1 MSRTAPGV
9 DLRPDHWAIVCSILR
24 QHVPDREVLAFGS
37 RATWTAK
44 DYSDLDLAILGDEPL
59 TRDATSALAEG
70 FGESDLPFKVD
81 VVDWAKID
89 NIFCNIVRRDGVA
102 VQVPRETSK
111 ATGPACRSLPTSGES
126 IEEASQLGICA
137 EIVMGQSPPGNT
149 TNTSGDGVPLLN
161 GPTEFGSHHPEPA
174 QFTTDARK
182 MAYPGDLLFCVRGS
196 TTGRMNWADQEYAI
210 GRGIASL
217 RHKRGQQFQPFVQA
231 VVEFSLPDLLNQATG
246 STFPNVSARQLATIW
261 WPPLKLSEQRAIAHI
276 LGTLD
281 DKIELNRRMN
291 ETLEAIARALFKS
304 WFVDF
309 DPVRAK
315 MEGRHTGLPQDIADL
330 FPDRLVNS
338 EMGKIPEGWEVFRL
352 DQLANHHTKTTSPSR
367 FSGLEY
373 EHFSIPAY
381 DAGQRPA
388 IELGA
393 AIRSNKTVVLKDAVL
408 LSKLNPRIARVW
420 VPADSTARPQICS
433 TEFLVFTPRS
443 PANRNLLF
451 TLFGDQRFRT
461 LLESLVTGTSNS
473 HQRVPPKA
481 LKAREVLTGSPRAF
495 TTFGE
500 VIGGTLARILNNRS
514 EAATLAAL
522 RDTLLPKLISGEIR
536 VGDAEMAL
544 ESVT

>member
-1 MSRTAPGV
+1 MEGEWQEIPFAQLLAEPVRNGIYKRKAFHGRGV
-9 DLRPDHWAIVCSILR
+9 KIVNMGELFAYPR
-24 QHVPDREVLAFGS
+24 
-37 RATWTAK
+37 
-44 DYSDLDLAILGDEPL
+44 LGDPPMKRVEL
-59 TRDATSALAEG
+59 SE
-70 FGESDLPFKVD
+70 
-81 VVDWAKID
+81 
-89 NIFCNIVRRDGVA
+89 
-102 VQVPRETSK
+102 
-111 ATGPACRSLPTSGES
+111 
-126 IEEASQLGICA
+126 IEKERFSVHA
-137 EIVMGQSPPGNT
+137 
-149 TNTSGDGVPLLN
+149 
-161 GPTEFGSHHPEPA
+161 
-174 QFTTDARK
+174 
-182 MAYPGDLLFCVRGS
+182 GDLLFARRSLVAEGAGKCSVVLDIPEP
-196 TTGRMNWADQEYAI
+196 TTFESSIIRA
-210 GRGIASL
+210 R
-217 RHKRGQQFQPFVQA
+217 
-231 VVEFSLPDLLNQATG
+231 
-246 STFPNVSARQLATIW
+246 PNVAKADSLFLYYFFNSPQGLHALDSIRRQVAVAGITGGDLARLNIPK
-261 WPPLKLSEQRAIAHI
+261 PPLPQQRAIAYI

-291 ETLEAIARALFKS
+291 TTLEAIARALFKS

-381 DAGQRPA
+381 DVGQRPA

-451 TLFGDQRFRT
+451 TLFGDHRFRT

-495 TTFGE
+495 TTFAE

-536 VGDAEMAL
+536 VGGAEMAL

>member
-1 MSRTAPGV
+1 
-9 DLRPDHWAIVCSILR
+9 
-24 QHVPDREVLAFGS
+24 
-37 RATWTAK
+37 
-44 DYSDLDLAILGDEPL
+44 
-59 TRDATSALAEG
+59 
-70 FGESDLPFKVD
+70 
-81 VVDWAKID
+81 
-89 NIFCNIVRRDGVA
+89 
-102 VQVPRETSK
+102 
-111 ATGPACRSLPTSGES
+111 
-126 IEEASQLGICA
+126 
-137 EIVMGQSPPGNT
+137 
-149 TNTSGDGVPLLN
+149 
-161 GPTEFGSHHPEPA
+161 
-174 QFTTDARK
+174 
-182 MAYPGDLLFCVRGS
+182 
-196 TTGRMNWADQEYAI
+196 
-210 GRGIASL
+210 
-217 RHKRGQQFQPFVQA
+217 
-231 VVEFSLPDLLNQATG
+231 
-246 STFPNVSARQLATIW
+246 
-261 WPPLKLSEQRAIAHI
+261 
-276 LGTLD
+276 
-281 DKIELNRRMN
+281 MN
-291 ETLEAIARALFKS
+291 ETLETMARALFKS

-315 MEGRHTGLPQDIADL
+315 MEGRDTGLPQEIADL
-330 FPDRLVNS
+330 FPYRLVDS
-338 EMGKIPEGWEVFRL
+338 ELGEIPEGWEVFRL

-461 LLESLVTGTSNS
+461 LLKSLVTGTSNS

-500 VIGGTLARILNNRS
+500 VIGGTLARILKNRS

-536 VGDAEMAL
+536 VGDAEKVV
-544 ESVT
+544 ESAT

>member
-1 MSRTAPGV
+1 M
-9 DLRPDHWAIVCSILR
+9 W
-24 QHVPDREVLAFGS
+24 
-37 RATWTAK
+37 
-44 DYSDLDLAILGDEPL
+44 
-59 TRDATSALAEG
+59 
-70 FGESDLPFKVD
+70 
-81 VVDWAKID
+81 
-89 NIFCNIVRRDGVA
+89 
-102 VQVPRETSK
+102 
-111 ATGPACRSLPTSGES
+111 
-126 IEEASQLGICA
+126 
-137 EIVMGQSPPGNT
+137 
-149 TNTSGDGVPLLN
+149 
-161 GPTEFGSHHPEPA
+161 
-174 QFTTDARK
+174 
-182 MAYPGDLLFCVRGS
+182 
-196 TTGRMNWADQEYAI
+196 
-210 GRGIASL
+210 
-217 RHKRGQQFQPFVQA
+217 
-231 VVEFSLPDLLNQATG
+231 
-246 STFPNVSARQLATIW
+246 
-261 WPPLKLSEQRAIAHI
+261 EQRVIAHI

-281 DKIELNRRMN
+281 DRIDLNQRMN

-461 LLESLVTGTSNS
+461 LRVLGDWNFQQPSARPTEGVEGT
-473 HQRVPPKA
+473 
-481 LKAREVLTGSPRAF
+481 
-495 TTFGE
+495 
-500 VIGGTLARILNNRS
+500 
-514 EAATLAAL
+514 
-522 RDTLLPKLISGEIR
+522 
-536 VGDAEMAL
+536 
-544 ESVT
+544 

>member
-1 MSRTAPGV
+1 MGETTIGA
-9 DLRPDHWAIVCSILR
+9 L
-24 QHVPDREVLAFGS
+24 LA
-37 RATWTAK
+37 
-44 DYSDLDLAILGDEPL
+44 
-59 TRDATSALAEG
+59 
-70 FGESDLPFKVD
+70 
-81 VVDWAKID
+81 
-89 NIFCNIVRRDGVA
+89 RDGGNV
-102 VQVPRETSK
+102 K
-111 ATGPACRSLPTSGES
+111 TGPFG
-126 IEEASQLGICA
+126 
-137 EIVMGQSPPGNT
+137 T
-149 TNTSGDGVPLLN
+149 TLKAKEYSKEGVPLISVGEIGYGALRIKESTPRAPPEVVERLPEYVLQA
-161 GPTEFGSHHPEPA
+161 GDIVFGRKGAVDRLAMVKPEQAGWFLGSDGIRLRLPS
-174 QFTTDARK
+174 TCDARFI
-182 MAYPGDLLFCVRGS
+182 AYQLQGHEARSWLLQHATG
-196 TTGRMNWADQEYAI
+196 TTM
-210 GRGIASL
+210 ASL
-217 RHKRGQQFQPFVQA
+217 NQSTIER
-231 VVEFSLPDLLNQATG
+231 LPIVL
-246 STFPNVSARQLATIW
+246 
-261 WPPLKLSEQRAIAHI
+261 PPLADQRAIAYI

-291 ETLEAIARALFKS
+291 ETLEASARALFKA

-500 VIGGTLARILNNRS
+500 VIGGTLARILKNRS

-536 VGDAEMAL
+536 VPNAERAL

>member
-1 MSRTAPGV
+1 MENAVLV
-9 DLRPDHWAIVCSILR
+9 DGTGEYHR
-24 QHVPDREVLAFGS
+24 G
-37 RATWTAK
+37 
-44 DYSDLDLAILGDEPL
+44 
-59 TRDATSALAEG
+59 AEH
-70 FGESDLPFKVD
+70 LK
-81 VVDWAKID
+81 
-89 NIFCNIVRRDGVA
+89 
-102 VQVPRETSK
+102 
-111 ATGPACRSLPTSGES
+111 S
-126 IEEASQLGICA
+126 IEEVCLRVTSGGTPSRRNPSYYKGGRLPWLKTQELQDGWLDDSEEHITDHAVASSSAQILPANTVLMAMYGATVGQLGI
-137 EIVMGQSPPGNT
+137 
-149 TNTSGDGVPLLN
+149 
-161 GPTEFGSHHPEPA
+161 
-174 QFTTDARK
+174 
-182 MAYPGDLLFCVRGS
+182 
-196 TTGRMNWADQEYAI
+196 
-210 GRGIASL
+210 L
-217 RHKRGQQFQPFVQA
+217 RRPMTC
-231 VVEFSLPDLLNQATG
+231 NQACCAMIVDPGQADYRYLFYQLLHARPRIKSLSTG
-246 STFPNVSARQLATIW
+246 AAQQNLSGRLIKSLKFSFPS
-261 WPPLKLSEQRAIAHI
+261 LSEQRAIAHI

-291 ETLEAIARALFKS
+291 ETLEAMARALFKS

-315 MEGRHTGLPQDIADL
+315 MEDRHTGLPQDIADL